1 MDVKSSDLNKAYE
14 EVYKLLTD
22 LKHFIFS
29 TIQLVDPET
38 TAVLL
43 SRELQRAALP
53 GRSSL
58 WLVEKGAVA
67 EIASDGREI
76 PPDRRRIFAIDSSA
90 ALSHVIGEQNV
101 VWSVDAPERERLFPG
116 FDSPTLFPIKWR
128 PSALGFL
135 VADRVDQTQ
144 RELFQFLGQYISL
157 LLNISLLHK
166 EVHNQ
171 KEELS
176 ELTGILFSQ
185 NAQLAA
191 LHKVGMEIAG
201 KDDRGQI
208 CRIIASTAVSE
219 LGADR
224 AAVLLL
230 DKKTKELRVESA
242 IGLEGIE
249 GAPLGEAPDKQI
261 RECIET
267 GRITS
272 YKSSPEALQLG
283 GNRINEWGIFP
294 FKGRNDKLGA
304 LVAEIGAEDI
314 SDSLAI
320 LVNHGA
326 MILDTFMLMEEK
338 AKMNELLTMQ
348 ADELALANKR
358 LEQLSVTDQLTG
370 LFNRRHFQER
380 LPMELSRATRH
391 GRTLALLMIDI
402 DHFKTVND
410 TFGHTAGD
418 EVLKEVS
425 RRIVKNLRLSDLV
438 VRYGGEE
445 IVVLLTD
452 TGLAP
457 AGSVAE
463 HLRTAVYDKPVDAY
477 GESIRVSISIGV
489 AVFPSSRVHNGED
502 LYNEADKAMYRAKEA
517 GRNRVEAAE

>member
-1 MDVKSSDLNKAYE
+1 MDLKSPDLHKAYE
-14 EVYKLLTD
+14 DVYKLLTD

-29 TIQLVDPET
+29 TIQLVDPEK

-53 GRSSL
+53 GSSSL
-58 WLVEKGAVA
+58 WLVEKGVVS

-76 PPDRRRIFAIDSSA
+76 PPDRRRTFAIDSST
-90 ALSHVIGEQNV
+90 ALSQVIGKQKV
-101 VWSVDAPERERLFPG
+101 IWSVDDPERERLFPG
-116 FDSPTLFPIKWR
+116 FESPTLFPIKWN

-144 RELFQFLGQYISL
+144 RELFQFLGQYIAL

-166 EVHNQ
+166 EVHSQ
-171 KEELS
+171 KEELR
-176 ELTGILFSQ
+176 ELADILFSQ

-208 CRIIASTAVSE
+208 CRTIASTAVTE
-219 LGADR
+219 LGAKR
-224 AAVLLL
+224 AAVILLNRE
-230 DKKTKELRVESA
+230 TRELRVEAA
-242 IGLEGIE
+242 IGMEGIE
-249 GAPLGEAPDKQI
+249 GVTLGEAQDRKI

-272 YKSSPEALQLG
+272 HKGSRGALQLG
-283 GNRINEWGIFP
+283 GNRISEWGIFP

-304 LVAEIGAEDI
+304 LVAEIGVEDI

-338 AKMNELLTMQ
+338 AKMNELLIMQ
-348 ADELALANKR
+348 ARELALANKR

-380 LPMELSRATRH
+380 LPIELSRATRY

-425 RRIVKNLRLSDLV
+425 RRIVKILRLSDLV

-452 TGLAP
+452 TGMAP
-457 AGSVAE
+457 AGNVAE
-463 HLRTAVYDKPVDAY
+463 HLRTAVYDKPVDAF
-477 GESIRVSISIGV
+477 GKSIRVSISIGV

-517 GRNRVEAAE
+517 GRNRVESAE